1 MFRFSQASLA
11 QALVTAALV
20 ATPAQSPLAAPG
32 TLPSAPL
39 FLSTIVEPNVFF
51 TIDDSGSMDYELVVE
66 DTSANTGNAVI
77 NGLPG
82 DDGVPPNQE
91 RIGYLHPDW
100 AQLYT
105 NRTILPPSH
114 TGHASAD
121 AAWDKYW
128 VFRNHNGNK
137 LYYNPNTVYTPWPGS
152 NADGTPMYTDANPT
166 KVWKDPNLTGA
177 TDLWVDLTQPVT
189 TGDYAPVP
197 VYLPTYYEWND
208 SDGDGVIE
216 FTDGYKRVQIAAGTP
231 EMQNFANWFQYYR
244 SRINTAKAAIGAVI
258 NTTDASRMG
267 MRLFN
272 LTANLV
278 HLKTMN
284 DVTNKRDF
292 LTAFYNILITQQG
305 TPGRSALASTG
316 RYFQDPAKGAIL
328 PIADGGECQQNFNI
342 FMTDG
347 FWNSDNAPTSLVFN
361 KPENRFDAVAIGNE
375 DIDGGGNNTIFDGN
389 AGQSNDGGNYADAY
403 SATLADVAMLFY
415 ETDLRSNYAD
425 SVPTQA
431 GVDEATHQHLVN
443 FTIAFGITGKLDPG
457 TVNPLS
463 LGFAWPE
470 PIKNTFTTVD
480 DTWHAAYNSRGDFL
494 PAQTPAQLESS
505 LNNAISDIAQRTGT
519 AAAVAINSA
528 QLSTES
534 VVYLAQF
541 NSNRWQGNLLAFP
554 IIDTDTGE
562 LAATPKWSAAAELNG
577 RDFSAKPRTVITYN
591 DLPAVADGV
600 PFQWSSIPLSM
611 QLDLKTNPIGGLDAD
626 AVGQARLEYLRGDR
640 TNEGTGYFFRERL
653 SMLADIV
660 NSGPVFVGEPA
671 LSWPDFAPFPTG
683 TAAYSEFKN
692 GPAASRDKMVYV
704 GSNDGM
710 LHGFSDDTGEEVF
723 AYIPSIFTSSNVGEG
738 LHYLTDQNYV
748 HNFYVDLTPAI
759 SDVYISSGSSTEWHT
774 VLVGALRGGGRG
786 LFALN
791 VTDPNLFQE
800 ANADKL
806 VLWEFSGTD
815 DADLGFTYSRPFI
828 ALTNSGKWV
837 AIFGN
842 GYNDL
847 GSGEAKLFVVDLEG
861 GVDGVWTAGTDYIE
875 ITTGAGDTTNR
886 NGLATPALADVDGNG
901 TVDRVYAGDLQ
912 GNLWVFDMSSSNAS
926 QWDVAFKSGSTPL
939 PLFTTPAGQPLTA
952 KPVLAKH
959 PTQPDS
965 GSPSNAP
972 NVMVYFGTGQYLVD
986 ADKTSTGVQSF
997 YGVWDKGDASR
1008 NRTHLIE
1015 QTFDTN
1021 FTVPVLTRNP
1031 LDYSVDYGWYFD
1043 LPTTRERA
1051 VTSPIA
1057 RGDTVFF
1064 NSFVPVDDPCSVGG
1078 FGFKYAVDMNTGG
1091 SPLEPTF
1098 DANGDGIIDE
1108 NDYVSD
1114 GTNDS
1119 TLVAVQQEGF
1129 LPEPVFIEDLAFTA
1143 ETATKVK
1150 ALKDVPVGRFSWQEL
1165 IQ

>member
-1 MFRFSQASLA
+1 MFA
-11 QALVTAALV
+11 
-20 ATPAQSPLAAPG
+20 
-32 TLPSAPL
+32 
-39 FLSTIVEPNVFF
+39 
-51 TIDDSGSMDYELVVE
+51 DSGS
-66 DTSANTGNAVI
+66 
-77 NGLPG
+77 
-82 DDGVPPNQE
+82 
-91 RIGYLHPDW
+91 
-100 AQLYT
+100 
-105 NRTILPPSH
+105 
-114 TGHASAD
+114 
-121 AAWDKYW
+121 
-128 VFRNHNGNK
+128 
-137 LYYNPNTVYTPWPGS
+137 
-152 NADGTPMYTDANPT
+152 
-166 KVWKDPNLTGA
+166 
-177 TDLWVDLTQPVT
+177 
-189 TGDYAPVP
+189 
-197 VYLPTYYEWND
+197 
-208 SDGDGVIE
+208 
-216 FTDGYKRVQIAAGTP
+216 
-231 EMQNFANWFQYYR
+231 
-244 SRINTAKAAIGAVI
+244 
-258 NTTDASRMG
+258 
-267 MRLFN
+267 
-272 LTANLV
+272 
-278 HLKTMN
+278 
-284 DVTNKRDF
+284 
-292 LTAFYNILITQQG
+292 
-305 TPGRSALASTG
+305 
-316 RYFQDPAKGAIL
+316 GAIL
-328 PIADGGECQQNFNI
+328 PAADGGECQQNFNI
-342 FMTDG
+342 YVSDG
-347 FWNSDNAPTSLVFN
+347 FWNSNNAVPG
-361 KPENRFDAVAIGNE
+361 IGNQ
-375 DIDGGGNNTIFDGN
+375 DIDGGTDDTIFDGN
-389 AGQSNDGGNYADAY
+389 AAQSNDGGNYADAF
-403 SATLADVAMLFY
+403 ADTLADVAMKYY
-415 ETDLRSNYAD
+415 ENDLRTDLAD

-431 GVDEATHQHLVN
+431 GIDEAEHQHLVN
-443 FTIAFGITGKLDPG
+443 FSIAFGITGSLDPA
-457 TVNPLS
+457 TANPLAS
-463 LGFAWPE
+463 GFAWPE
-470 PIKNTFTTVD
+470 PIRNTFTTVD
-480 DTWHAAYNSRGDFL
+480 DMWHAAYNSRGEYL
-494 PAQTPAQLESS
+494 PAQNPEQFEQALGA
-505 LNNAISDIAQRTGT
+505 AISDIAERTGT

-611 QLDLKTNPIGGLDAD
+611 QLDLRTNPIGGLDAD

-640 TNEGTGYFFRERL
+640 THEGTGYFFRERL

-683 TAAYSEFKN
+683 SEAYSEFKN
-692 GPAASRDKMVYV
+692 GPALNRDKMVYV

-710 LHGFSDDTGEEVF
+710 LHGFSDDTGEEIF
-723 AYIPSIFTSSNVGEG
+723 AYVPGIFTSTNIGEG

-791 VTDPNLFQE
+791 VTDPNLFKE
-800 ANADKL
+800 ADADK
-806 VLWEFSGTD
+806 VALWEFSSDD
-815 DADLGFTYSRPFI
+815 DADLGYTYSRPFI

-847 GSGEAKLFVVDLEG
+847 GSGEAKLFIVDLEG

-875 ITTGAGDTTNR
+875 ITTGAGDTSNR

-912 GNLWVFDMSSSNAS
+912 GKLWVFDLSSSNAS
-926 QWDVAFKSGSTPL
+926 QWDVAFKSGSTPM

-972 NVMVYFGTGQYLVD
+972 NIMVYFGTGQYLVD
-986 ADKTSTGVQSF
+986 ADKTSTDVQSF
-997 YGVWDKGDASR
+997 YGVWDQGDDSLTQA
-1008 NRTHLIE
+1008 NLVE
-1015 QTFDTN
+1015 QTFDTS
-1021 FTVPVLTRNP
+1021 FAVPVLTRNP

-1078 FGFKYAVDMNTGG
+1078 FGFKYAVDMVTGG

-1108 NDYVSD
+1108 NDFVSN
-1114 GTNDS
+1114 GSFDS